1 VFALLYRIA
10 NFPMH
15 IEMADYWSLLT
26 KPGRKT
32 SCQMLVSLIISI
44 WRENNA
50 GIFSADISV
59 ISYIFSKNQTV
70 HPEFMQRK
78 ALFFKEK
85 KMSKQ
90 KNLNI
95 LFCKAK
101 LRLILYLP
109 SFDMFGRFCTDAL
122 SVCCERR

>member
-1 VFALLYRIA
+1 MSQVLCIHLLILPENSFLQIDLTFVFALLYRIV

-32 SCQMLVSLIISI
+32 SCQMMVSLIISI

-78 ALFFKEK
+78 ALFF
-85 KMSKQ
+85 
-90 KNLNI
+90 
-95 LFCKAK
+95 
-101 LRLILYLP
+101 RVYL
-109 SFDMFGRFCTDAL
+109 GVRT
-122 SVCCERR
+122 